1 MREPIRDKGRLEHIL
16 TDIDKANE
24 MATTSKLSPNALSA
38 KEMDIIL
45 KERIRR
51 AESGEEKT
59 ISNQNVIDFISD
71 KYEFECRLV
80 NLELC

>member
-24 MATTSKLSPNALSA
+24 MATTSKLSPNAYTA

-51 AESGEEKT
+51 AESGKEKT
-59 ISNQNVIDFISD
+59 VSNQNVIDYIND
-71 KYEFECRLV
+71 KYGFEYPLQ
-80 NLELC
+80 NLK

>member
-24 MATTSKLSPNALSA
+24 MATTSKLSPNALTA
-38 KEMDIIL
+38 REMDIIL

-71 KYEFECRLV
+71 KYEFKCRLV
-80 NLELC
+80 NLE